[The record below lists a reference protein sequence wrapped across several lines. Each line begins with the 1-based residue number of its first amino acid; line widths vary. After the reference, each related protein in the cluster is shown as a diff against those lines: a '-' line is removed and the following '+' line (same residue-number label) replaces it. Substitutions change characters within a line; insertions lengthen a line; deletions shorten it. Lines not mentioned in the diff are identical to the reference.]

1 MQDEARIT
9 LRLPGQLHSAI
20 KASAEKR
27 KRSMNEEIVTAL
39 AEYYQ
44 MVGGLADRVE
54 RIEQRLN
61 QAGIP

>member
-1 MQDEARIT
+1 MQDEVRIT
-9 LRLPGQLHSAI
+9 LRLPSQLHGAI

-39 AEYYQ
+39 TDYYQ
-44 MVGGLADRVE
+44 LVGGLVDRIE

-61 QAGIP
+61 QAGVP